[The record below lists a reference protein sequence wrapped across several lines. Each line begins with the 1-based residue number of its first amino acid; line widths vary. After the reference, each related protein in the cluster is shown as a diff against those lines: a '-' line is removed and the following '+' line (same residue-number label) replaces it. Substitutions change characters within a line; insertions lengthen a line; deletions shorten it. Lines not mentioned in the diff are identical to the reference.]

1 MTKALTQV
9 SRRLVWWAILGCVL
23 GQGAHAQ
30 WPMNTF
36 PPPSPGASSCSAT
49 GANWLICTISGGTL
63 TLGAA
68 AGQASHQVIGTC
80 GTATSF
86 APCSLTSA
94 ELPLSSM
101 GTVTGGTWIG
111 TAIARAY
118 GGLNSTTAGTGILRD
133 GTTPTASEISG
144 DCTTSGSN
152 AITCTKTNGTSFAP
166 SATTDTTNAANIAT
180 GTLGTGRLPNS
191 TGYAV
196 IAGNGGASTVT
207 SGATVYYGA
216 GVATSSGTEITRS
229 TVSPS
234 PVLCAASF

>member
-1 MTKALTQV
+1 MCRADRRPE
-9 SRRLVWWAILGCVL
+9 SRKCWR
-23 GQGAHAQ
+23 
-30 WPMNTF
+30 
-36 PPPSPGASSCSAT
+36 
-49 GANWLICTISGGTL
+49 
-63 TLGAA
+63 
-68 AGQASHQVIGTC
+68 
-80 GTATSF
+80 
-86 APCSLTSA
+86 PCRKS
-94 ELPLSSM
+94 
-101 GTVTGGTWIG
+101 
-111 TAIARAY
+111 
-118 GGLNSTTAGTGILRD
+118 
-133 GTTPTASEISG
+133 SEISG